1 MRPRRRVFL
10 SWVGGLPVPRSALPG
25 QPPPQDD
32 QLVCVRAIS
41 LCRRAP
47 RGAFEILCHA
57 ARHTLRPCVRP
68 RRCSQRAPPSRVTP
82 PATHSGLVCGRAGV
96 CSFLGTRHH
105 PLSPP
110 CLCVL
115 GGSMLCAS
123 AAPDVPGLIINA
135 TLYMSIHGSK
145 PELPGQPGILY
156 RGERASRVG
165 GSCTMALPAP
175 ACLPP
180 ARSMDEHAER
190 QARPC
195 EHVKLDRGCRASP
208 PPGRSISV
216 CESNQPM

>member
-1 MRPRRRVFL
+1 M
-10 SWVGGLPVPRSALPG
+10 GL
-25 QPPPQDD
+25 
-32 QLVCVRAIS
+32 
-41 LCRRAP
+41 
-47 RGAFEILCHA
+47 FEILCHA

-96 CSFLGTRHH
+96 CSFPGTRHH

-135 TLYMSIHGSK
+135 TLYMSIHGRK

-165 GSCTMALPAP
+165 GAAARAARTAAQQAARALKLSIAAFPFSECLWSHVPLSAHAP
-175 ACLPP
+175 
-180 ARSMDEHAER
+180 RSG
-190 QARPC
+190 
-195 EHVKLDRGCRASP
+195 DRSL
-208 PPGRSISV
+208 GRSCSGGHSGAAV
-216 CESNQPM
+216 RC